1 MRKCRDSHIPVTAV
15 PGPSA
20 CVTALALSGADT
32 RRFVFEGFLPQE
44 TKEKKEA
51 LARLKGET
59 RTIILYEAP
68 HRLRK
73 TLSELKDA
81 LGEDRSVALA
91 RELTKK
97 FEEVERMALS
107 EACLRFGTSD
117 PRGEYVLVID
127 GKSPEQAARERAAAW
142 ETLTIPEHVAHYE
155 AQGLSRKD
163 AMKAAAKDRSV
174 TKRDIYA
181 AMLENDDRTAHI

>member
-1 MRKCRDSHIPVTAV
+1 MKHLKSNLAAMSALVMLFTATACGESSEAGRTKSQDDV
-15 PGPSA
+15 SIGTDQVDASADPDIKGKEIVWMATYDLNPS
-20 CVTALALSGADT
+20 GN
-32 RRFVFEGFLPQE
+32 Q
-44 TKEKKEA
+44 
-51 LARLKGET
+51 
-59 RTIILYEAP
+59 
-68 HRLRK
+68 
-73 TLSELKDA
+73 
-81 LGEDRSVALA
+81 DRSVALA

-142 ETLTIPEHVAHYE
+142 ESLTIPEHVAHYE